1 MRLLRPDKAG
11 SRNDVE
17 RMTRM
22 GELKSAWEVAQERA
36 NRLGKLSAEEKEQ
49 QQKQGYRQIG
59 QALAQK
65 WMDSPQRL
73 DVTAELGKYEE
84 GEREVIKRAVIEH
97 LVETI
102 GFADTQAMDNVKR
115 VTQSITSLRP
125 ELQPRTEEMGQL
137 VQEYGLAE
145 QKTRQELE
153 GSYRAI
159 LHQLRISGAAVG
171 AINIETNQQWQLARQ
186 GLVESLTPRLN
197 ALKQALVS

>member
-11 SRNDVE
+11 ARNDVE

-36 NRLGKLSAEEKEQ
+36 NRLGKLSAEEKELR
-49 QQKQGYRQIG
+49 QKQGYRQIG

-84 GEREVIKRAVIEH
+84 GDRDVIKRALIEH
-97 LVETI
+97 LLETI
-102 GFADTQAMDNVKR
+102 GFEDTQAVDNAKR
-115 VTQSITSLRP
+115 VTQAITSLRP
-125 ELQPRTEEMGQL
+125 ELQPRAEEMGQL

-145 QKTRQELE
+145 QKMRQELE
-153 GSYRAI
+153 GSYRTT
-159 LHQLRISGAAVG
+159 LHQLRISGTAVG

-186 GLVESLTPRLN
+186 GLVESVTPRLN

>member
-1 MRLLRPDKAG
+1 
-11 SRNDVE
+11 
-17 RMTRM
+17 M

-84 GEREVIKRAVIEH
+84 GERDVIKRAVIEH

-102 GFADTQAMDNVKR
+102 GFEDTQVVDNVKR
-115 VTQSITSLRP
+115 VAQAITSLRP
-125 ELQPRTEEMGQL
+125 ELQPRAEEMGQL

-145 QKTRQELE
+145 QEIRQELE
-153 GSYRAI
+153 GNYRAT
-159 LHQLRISGAAVG
+159 LHQLRISGTAVG
-171 AINIETNQQWQLARQ
+171 AINIEPNPQWQSARQ
-186 GLVESLTPRLN
+186 GLVESLAPRLD
-197 ALKQALVS
+197 ALKQALVRLPL